1 MFDEET
7 VDDEMK
13 DDDRRDDSA
22 YSYRLEGASHPS
34 FL

>member
-7 VDDEMK
+7 VDDEMR

-22 YSYRLEGASHPS
+22 YSYRLEGAGHPS